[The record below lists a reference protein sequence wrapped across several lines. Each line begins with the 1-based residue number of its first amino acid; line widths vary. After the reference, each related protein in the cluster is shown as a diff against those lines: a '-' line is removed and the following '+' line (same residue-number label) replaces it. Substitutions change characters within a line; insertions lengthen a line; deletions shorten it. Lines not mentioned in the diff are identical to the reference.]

1 MAETPLGT
9 RKRIVPPM
17 RATEKE
23 KKMAIQ
29 TTFAYVLNGD
39 TIEVDGL
46 PSLIDEIVYRNEPLM
61 TVWVTTDQFGRT
73 FVLTTD
79 DEPVTIL
86 KRGD

>member
-1 MAETPLGT
+1 
-9 RKRIVPPM
+9 
-17 RATEKE
+17 
-23 KKMAIQ
+23 MAIE

-46 PSLIDEIVYRNEPLM
+46 PSIVEEIVYRREPLM
-61 TVWVTTDQFGRT
+61 TVWVTNDQFGRN

-86 KRGD
+86 EKG